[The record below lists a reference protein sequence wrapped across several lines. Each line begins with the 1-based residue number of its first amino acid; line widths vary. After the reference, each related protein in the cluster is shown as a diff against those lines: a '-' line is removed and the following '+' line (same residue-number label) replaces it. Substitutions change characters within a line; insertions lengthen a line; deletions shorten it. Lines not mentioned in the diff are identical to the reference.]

1 MDNLVVRGIKAL
13 SACKKIP
20 PSGRAVLLC
29 PNGGGAVGK
38 CAALIKAIDAYIA
51 KVDGDLENALEAAG
65 FADCADTVAEISSLE
80 HMLARAL
87 TAQSQ
92 RTLARLQESVD
103 LAEFS
108 EGWSGFAA
116 ADTTDKALAG
126 LFYASFTANMPKL
139 ATSYIKQIDPALTV
153 ATIGKRTTAWAQEW
167 SAELGR
173 LMKDTTNGMVGR
185 MLANHLFY
193 GGTVASLTR
202 ALQESGIRDEYKRA
216 RAAALTETLRV
227 HSVAQQEAIT
237 QNPAVEDKMW
247 KHTGGHRNKP
257 RENHVD
263 MDGDVVRKDQPF
275 TLEGADGNVYHP
287 MYPRDSILPA
297 GESVNCHCIH
307 QGIVNEDV
315 LGLSLEER
323 QELQRRAI
331 DEDDGVWERRLRWE
345 HRLGIAG
352 IE

>member
-1 MDNLVVRGIKAL
+1 M
-13 SACKKIP
+13 
-20 PSGRAVLLC
+20 
-29 PNGGGAVGK
+29 GK
-38 CAALIKAIDAYIA
+38 CADLIKAIDAYIA
-51 KVDGDLENALEAAG
+51 KVDGDLEAALEAAG
-65 FADCADTVAEISSLE
+65 FADCADTVVEISSLE
-80 HMLARAL
+80 HVLARVL
-87 TAQSQ
+87 TAQTQ
-92 RTLARLQESVD
+92 RALARLQESVD

-116 ADTTDKALAG
+116 ADATDEELARI
-126 LFYASFTANMPKL
+126 FYASFMANMPKL
-139 ATSYIKQIDPALTV
+139 ASAYIKRLDPALTV
-153 ATIGKRTTAWAQEW
+153 ATLGNRTTAWAQEW

-185 MLANHLFY
+185 MLTNHLFY
-193 GGTVASLTR
+193 GGAVASLTR

-216 RAAALTETLRV
+216 RAAALTETLRA

-237 QNPAVEDKMW
+237 QNPAVENKMW
-247 KHTGGHRNKP
+247 KHTGGRRNKP
-257 RENHVD
+257 RENHVG
-263 MDGDVVRKDQPF
+263 MDGAIVRKDQPF

-307 QGIVNEDV
+307 QGVVNEDV

-331 DEDDGVWERRLRWE
+331 EEDDGAWERRLRWE

-352 IE
+352 EN